1 MEYNEK
7 KIDIKE
13 NKLLQKNKKLLSI
26 LLEDKTT
33 KRNLI
38 WATDNYKKYGKRY
51 KRNCSICIDLITGDY
66 GDIIKP
72 RVKKEQKEQQI
83 RIRDKAEVFSSSW
96 ICNTQNNLVDDDW
109 FGYKGAFNT
118 EINKGWKTSNEK
130 VRFPIDE
137 NKTWKEYVILNRLEV
152 ACGEAPYLTSRYDV
166 VSGKYIEVKDRIGF
180 LDRKL
185 RVVNEN
191 IDSEEEWIKWS
202 MEAVKSIYGYDWQ
215 GDNVLLARQN
225 ILYTVIEFYKYK
237 FNKLLGVDLLMEYAK
252 IISWNI
258 WQMDGITMTVPFIK
272 TKPKST
278 QISFFSMLGEEKS
291 HNEVKQEPIFCK
303 IKDWKSGRVVT
314 FKSIVKG
321 G

>member
-1 MEYNEK
+1 
-7 KIDIKE
+7 
-13 NKLLQKNKKLLSI
+13 
-26 LLEDKTT
+26 
-33 KRNLI
+33 
-38 WATDNYKKYGKRY
+38 
-51 KRNCSICIDLITGDY
+51 
-66 GDIIKP
+66 
-72 RVKKEQKEQQI
+72 
-83 RIRDKAEVFSSSW
+83 
-96 ICNTQNNLVDDDW
+96 
-109 FGYKGAFNT
+109 
-118 EINKGWKTSNEK
+118 
-130 VRFPIDE
+130 
-137 NKTWKEYVILNRLEV
+137 
-152 ACGEAPYLTSRYDV
+152 
-166 VSGKYIEVKDRIGF
+166 
-180 LDRKL
+180 
-185 RVVNEN
+185 
-191 IDSEEEWIKWS
+191 

-278 QISFFSMLGEEKS
+278 QISFFSMLGEEKN